1 MPTKEQIIN
10 NIREYSATDIVQAIQ
25 NGEVSLYELSKSGVL
40 TPLMKKRIEEQLT
53 CTEDNGYQKDS
64 QEIKADPIEAESDF
78 ASYDTTV
85 TDQEKAEFIPPIDN
99 VTNQPIDI
107 SETTASPLS
116 AEEKPSSFINQMFS
130 FKGRMRRQHYFLSI
144 IGFYAFLFLSVFLMS
159 ELSKDSM
166 FWGFLG
172 AVIMFFSVWFIIAAR
187 VKRCH
192 DRGNS
197 GWWQLYTC
205 IPYVGAVFSIILLF
219 GRGDEDENEYGLNP
233 RN

>member
-10 NIREYSATDIVQAIQ
+10 NIREYSAADIVQAIQ

-40 TPLMKKRIEEQLT
+40 TPLMKKRIEDQLT
-53 CTEDNGYQKDS
+53 CTGDNGSINDS
-64 QEIKADPIEAESDF
+64 QEKSAEPIDTEHDLASD
-78 ASYDTTV
+78 DTLVIEQET
-85 TDQEKAEFIPPIDN
+85 TDVLSPIDN
-99 VTNQPIDI
+99 ATNQTIDI
-107 SETTASPLS
+107 SETVASPIS
-116 AEEKPSSFINQMFS
+116 GEKEHSSFISSLFS
-130 FKGRMRRQHYFLSI
+130 FKGRMRRLHYFLSI
-144 IGFYAFLFLSVFLMS
+144 IGFYAFLLLSVFFIS
-159 ELSKDSM
+159 ELSKDSV

-187 VKRCH
+187 IKRCH

-219 GRGDEDENEYGLNP
+219 GSGDEDENEYGLNP